1 MKKILITLLMAC
13 LCGCSAK
20 NVLTDYRFQTQTV
33 PPFVV
38 ASWFKVDAVGQPIR
52 IYIEGDGNAFDG
64 RGYPTDNPTPKSTF
78 LREIAAND
86 PNPNVVYLGRPCQ
99 YLQAGACSESV
110 WTNGRFSEEVIGSME
125 KAVFNLMKKARASKA
140 ILIGYSGG
148 AQIAGQIAVRN
159 PEKISYIITLAGV
172 LDHKAWSDYHGDEP
186 LTQSL
191 NLADKKSDFDKIPQH
206 HFVGAKDDVVPPELT
221 QEFIASD
228 DKITVVPK
236 ASHNKGYEKIMT
248 TLYQM
253 GMAK

>member
-1 MKKILITLLMAC
+1 MKKILSVLLIFM

-38 ASWFKVDAVGQPIR
+38 ASWFKVEAIGEPIR

-78 LREIAAND
+78 LRELAAND

-99 YLQAGACSESV
+99 YLQAGACQESV
-110 WTNGRFSEEVIGSME
+110 WTNGRFSQEVIDSME
-125 KAVFNLMKKARASKA
+125 KAVFNLMKKARAGKA
-140 ILIGYSGG
+140 VLIGYSGG

-159 PEKISYIITLAGV
+159 PEKIAYVITIAGV

-186 LTQSL
+186 LDKSL
-191 NLADKKSDFDKIPQH
+191 NLADEKTNFDKIPQH

-228 DKITVVPK
+228 NKITIVPK
-236 ASHNKGYEKIMT
+236 ASHGKGFDTVADTIYH
-248 TLYQM
+248 M
-253 GMAK
+253 GMIK